1 MLLRILLLSAFVG
14 LAIPVSA
21 DRVWLNNGDRLS
33 GDILLLDGGKRVLKT
48 RYAGQVLIDW
58 KDIDTLRSDQP
69 LLLRRQEL
77 DREPSK
83 PLVAAGKAC
92 CGIPDATRHTM
103 PLASIT
109 RLAPPGLC
117 CKIGSCRAIPM
128 PGWAWSA
135 TRMTPVSG
143 SARAAPGASMVAVGR
158 TGSSPWPGR
167 TASERH
173 YLMGVGFGWQV
184 LAGMTPVV
192 WLELQ
197 LIPTVSPC
205 SVLGLAHNARLLSNQ
220 SL

>member
-83 PLVAAGKAC
+83 LLVAAGKAC
-92 CGIPDATRHTM
+92 A
-103 PLASIT
+103 ASPM
-109 RLAPPGLC
+109 RLATP
-117 CKIGSCRAIPM
+117 CR
-128 PGWAWSA
+128 W
-135 TRMTPVSG
+135 PVLPVWRRPACV
-143 SARAAPGASMVAVGR
+143 AR
-158 TGSSPWPGR
+158 
-167 TASERH
+167 
-173 YLMGVGFGWQV
+173 
-184 LAGMTPVV
+184 
-192 WLELQ
+192 
-197 LIPTVSPC
+197 
-205 SVLGLAHNARLLSNQ
+205 SVLVGQ
-220 SL
+220 SRCQAGHGVQRG